1 LREKRK
7 EEEKN
12 YNDKNFYLKIGR
24 ILTKF
29 LDYKQIISLI
39 YYQKIQNST
48 FKIKIIPST
57 KEYQELFFFFSSKID
72 NTP

>member
-7 EEEKN
+7 KEEKN

-48 FKIKIIPST
+48 FKIKITPST
-57 KEYQELFFFFSSKID
+57 KEYQELFFFSSKID